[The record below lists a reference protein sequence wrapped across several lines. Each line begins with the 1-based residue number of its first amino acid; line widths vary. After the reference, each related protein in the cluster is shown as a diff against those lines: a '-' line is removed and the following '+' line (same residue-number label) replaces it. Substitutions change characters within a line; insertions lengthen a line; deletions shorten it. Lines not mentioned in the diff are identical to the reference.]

1 MNMQHK
7 EVVGH
12 ADAQAAQLNAVT
24 ATLGKSFARKYYS
37 VMVIF
42 VSLVA
47 SQADTCQPATLT
59 TY

>member
-12 ADAQAAQLNAVT
+12 ADEQAVQLNAVT
-24 ATLGKSFARKYYS
+24 ATLGKSFAKKYYS

-47 SQADTCQPATLT
+47 SQAGTCQPATLI

>member
-12 ADAQAAQLNAVT
+12 ADEQAVQLNAVT
-24 ATLGKSFARKYYS
+24 DTLGKSFARKYYS

-47 SQADTCQPATLT
+47 SQAGTCQPAT
-59 TY
+59 

>member
-1 MNMQHK
+1 MNMQLK

-12 ADAQAAQLNAVT
+12 ADEQVAQLNAVT

-47 SQADTCQPATLT
+47 SQAGTCQPATLT

>member
-12 ADAQAAQLNAVT
+12 ADAQAAQPNAVT
-24 ATLGKSFARKYYS
+24 DMLGKSFAKKYYS

-47 SQADTCQPATLT
+47 AQADTYQPATLT

>member
-7 EVVGH
+7 EVAGH
-12 ADAQAAQLNAVT
+12 VDLQAVQLNADMD
-24 ATLGKSFARKYYS
+24 TLGKSFAKKYCI

-47 SQADTCQPATLT
+47 SQEGMCQRPTLT

>member
-12 ADAQAAQLNAVT
+12 ADAQAAQPNAVT
-24 ATLGKSFARKYYS
+24 VTLGKSFARKYYS

-47 SQADTCQPATLT
+47 SQAGTCQPVTLT

>member
-12 ADAQAAQLNAVT
+12 ADEQAAQPNAVT
-24 ATLGKSFARKYYS
+24 ATLGKSFAKKYYS

-47 SQADTCQPATLT
+47 SQAGTCQPATLI

>member
-12 ADAQAAQLNAVT
+12 ADEQVAQLNAVT
-24 ATLGKSFARKYYS
+24 ATLGKSFAKKYYS

-47 SQADTCQPATLT
+47 SQAGTCQPATLT